1 MRNNN
6 TTEFLQNSVSLRT
19 VGSPVPFPFHC
30 CLPEGIARAG
40 GAVDVAREELQAV
53 QEEHKE
59 MSEGL
64 RSLLER
70 AMDLGLKSK
79 VRGVR

>member
-1 MRNNN
+1 M
-6 TTEFLQNSVSLRT
+6 
-19 VGSPVPFPFHC
+19 
-30 CLPEGIARAG
+30 
-40 GAVDVAREELQAV
+40 DVAREELQAV

-64 RSLLER
+64 GSLLER